1 MIKKVK
7 QRVMLHDEL
16 SRIGSGYRHVIV
28 ATGTKWAHIQC
39 VVTGVKQRMKLTK
52 WKGIE
57 RGMHEYRERNQ

>member
-1 MIKKVK
+1 
-7 QRVMLHDEL
+7 MLHDEL

-52 WKGIE
+52 WQADNM
-57 RGMHEYRERNQ
+57 GMSFHARACTQLQKDK